1 MDIAGIALA
10 IVGIVAVVGVL
21 IRLVMWPYITAKR
34 IRNAV
39 SSKASPRD
47 RADAREELGET
58 GRRATSFFGFWFG
71 LMAMALLIT
80 FLIPVIPGF
89 LLWILVIAGAIAAF
103 LLYNWSINRI

>member
-1 MDIAGIALA
+1 MDFAGIALA
-10 IVGIVAVVGVL
+10 TAGFVAMVGIL
-21 IRLVMWPYITAKR
+21 FRLLLWPYITAKR
-34 IRNAV
+34 IRDAV

-71 LMAMALLIT
+71 LMAMGLIII